1 MLRKLLSVL
10 SVVIAS
16 AGLMIAQNESAIKV
30 TLTDKAN
37 KETIP
42 FANVIVEMG
51 GIQVGVGTT
60 DIDGQVTIKPLN
72 PGKYK
77 VKATYVGYQSVEIAD
92 ISLAV
97 GKTVP
102 LKIEMSNAGGVELG
116 TVELITYSEPL
127 IDPDTK
133 SGSTVTRE
141 EYQNMASKNINS
153 VAATTAGV
161 YQADEGGALNVRG
174 ARASSTSY
182 YIDGVKVTGSA
193 GVSQASVEQV
203 TTIIGGTPAEYGDA
217 TGGIIAITT
226 RGPASTYG
234 GSIELITS
242 GIGEKNG
249 NSRGLDA
256 YGYNFVG
263 FSVNGPILT
272 NTDSATE
279 VKKSVLGF
287 SLSGEVFTEQDPDPA
302 AKGFYQVK
310 ADKLAELEQNPLR
323 PNPNGAGGFVLNSEF
338 ITANDLEK
346 IKARNNVRSNAL
358 RLNGKIQFQPTNN
371 MGITLGGSLDYGKKH
386 DWVYDYALFNS
397 VNNPLVTENTWRGF
411 AKLTQKF
418 NASTS
423 KEEEKSSSN
432 ITNAYFTIQVS
443 YAKSKRKVQDDT
455 HKDNYFDYGYI
466 GKFNQ
471 SQTPF
476 HEFRENEGKYDVD
489 GDGIK
494 DTVSAYFLSAYADN
508 GLTFTPSDL
517 NPTGAAYTT
526 QYFNN
531 TAPSLITNLTDV
543 QGGLG
548 LRNGDVARNV
558 YSMWYNTGR
567 QYRGNNLGELS
578 QFRVFANFSADIKK
592 HAIQLGFEFEQRT
605 QREFNVITIDDGG
618 GLWGQMRQL
627 ANKHISQ
634 LDSMPVLNTDLSGT
648 YAYYDF
654 NRLNDGQQT
663 EFSRNLRQKLGLDVN
678 GTDWIDIDSY
688 DPSMFSLDMFSA
700 EDLLGSNGGGA
711 LVDYFGYTHD
721 GKKLNGNPSLND
733 FFTKQD
739 ANGNFTREVGAYQP
753 IYISGYIQDRFDF
766 KDLKFNV
773 GLRIDRFDA
782 NQQVLK
788 DKYLLYEAKTAGEV
802 DFASEFDTQRPGN
815 IGDDFVVYV
824 DNKDNP
830 TRPVGY
836 RDGSTWY
843 NAQGAVVSDPN
854 ASLASSNTVDG
865 EINPYLLDPAAAK
878 NKTLSSKVFEDYT
891 PQINMMPRIAFS
903 FPISD
908 VANFFAHYDVLTQ
921 RPGDGGPGGSNTG
934 RLDPLQYMNIQ
945 GNAGAVINNPNL
957 KPERTTDYEL
967 GFSQVLNER
976 KNSAITLSA
985 FYRELRNMIQ
995 GVQIY
1000 KAYPTSYTTYDNIDF
1015 GTVKGFSLAYDLRR
1029 MATGVQLTANYT
1041 LQFADGTGSS
1051 ATDGVSLAS
1060 SGQPNLRTTHPLDYD
1075 QRHTVVLNIDYRF
1088 GAGKEYGGPVWTRR
1102 KGTDKEKTIKLLEN
1116 VGANLVARAGSGTP
1130 YSRQR
1135 NITQGDP
1142 SSQNV
1147 VIGVSQRSNLA
1158 GMVNGSNL
1166 PWNYKLDLRI
1176 DKDMEL
1182 TFGGKKEGQEKKHA
1196 NLNIYLQVLNLLNT
1210 KNIIN
1215 VYKATGNADDD
1226 GYLASPEGQTALSDK
1241 TNVQS
1246 YSDLYSIKVNDPS
1259 YFSRPRV
1266 IRLGLLLDF

>member
-102 LKIEMSNAGGVELG
+102 LKIEMSNAGGIELG
-116 TVELITYSEPL
+116 TVELISYSEPL

-153 VAATTAGV
+153 VAATTAGI
-161 YQADEGGALNVRG
+161 YQGDEGGALSVRG
-174 ARASSTSY
+174 ARASATSY

-234 GSIELITS
+234 GSLEFISS
-242 GIGEKNG
+242 GLGEKNG
-249 NSRGLDA
+249 HSRGLDA

-263 FSVNGPILT
+263 FSFNGPILT
-272 NTDSATE
+272 KKDTATE
-279 VKKSVLGF
+279 SKRSVLGF
-287 SLSGEVFTEQDPDPA
+287 FVSGEVVTDKDPDPS

-310 ADKLAELEQNPLR
+310 ADKLTQLEQNPLR
-323 PNPNGAGGFVLNSEF
+323 PNPNGAGGFVLNSEYV
-338 ITANDLEK
+338 TANDLER

-358 RLNGKIQFQPTNN
+358 RLNGKVQYQPTNN
-371 MGITLGGSLDYGKKH
+371 MGITLGGSLDYGQSH
-386 DWVYDYALFNS
+386 SWIYEYALFNAQ
-397 VNNPLVTENTWRGF
+397 NNPLVTNNTWRGF

-418 NASTS
+418 NSATA
-423 KEEEKSSSN
+423 KEEDKTSSN
-432 ITNAYFTIQVS
+432 IKNAYFTLQAS
-443 YAKSKRKVQDDT
+443 YSKTKNRVQDDT
-455 HKDNYFDYGYI
+455 HLDNYFDYGYI
-466 GKFNQ
+466 GKFE
-471 SQTPF
+471 QTRKNSYIY
-476 HEFRENEGKYDVD
+476 EQRTKYDFN
-489 GDGIK
+489 GDGIN
-494 DTVSAYFLSAYADN
+494 DTVSAYFQN
-508 GLTFTPSDL
+508 GFTDVALTFTPSDL
-517 NPTGAAYTT
+517 NPTGTAYTN
-526 QYFNN
+526 QFFANSDPSQVNN
-531 TAPSLITNLTDV
+531 LNAV
-543 QGGLG
+543 QAGLG

-567 QYRGNNLGELS
+567 QYRGNSLDDLS

-592 HAIQLGFEFEQRT
+592 HAVQLGFEFEQRT
-605 QREFNVITIDDGG
+605 QRSFNVTTISENG
-618 GLWGQMRQL
+618 GLWSQMRQL
-627 ANKHISQ
+627 ANFHLTQ
-634 LDSMPVLNTDLSGT
+634 LDGTPTLNTDLSGT
-648 YAYYDF
+648 NLYYDF
-654 NRLNDGQQT
+654 NRLNDGTQT
-663 EFSRNLRQKLGLDVN
+663 QFSRSLREKLGYDVN
-678 GTDWIDIDSY
+678 GTDFINIDAL
-688 DPSMFSLDMFSA
+688 DPSTFNLSMFSAD
-700 EDLLGSNGGGA
+700 DLLGSSGGGA

-721 GKKLNGNPSLND
+721 GKKLSGNPSLND
-733 FFTKQD
+733 FFTKKD
-739 ANGNFTREVGAYQP
+739 AKGNFTREIGAYQP

-802 DFASEFDTQRPGN
+802 NFSSEFATERPSN

-836 RDGSTWY
+836 RDGNTWY

-854 ASLASSNTVDG
+854 SSLAGANTVDG

-878 NKTLSSKVFEDYT
+878 NKTISSKVFEDYT

-921 RPGDGGPGGSNTG
+921 RPDGNLG
-934 RLDPLQYMNIQ
+934 RLDPLQYYTIQ
-945 GNAGAVINNPNL
+945 SNAGAVINNPNL

-985 FYRELRNMIQ
+985 FYRELRNMVQ
-995 GVQIY
+995 GVQVY
-1000 KAYPTSYTTYDNIDF
+1000 KAFPVTYTSFDNIDF

-1029 MATGVQLTANYT
+1029 MSTGVQLTANYT

-1088 GAGKEYGGPVWTRR
+1088 GAGKDYDGPVLTRR
-1102 KGTDKEKTIKLLEN
+1102 KGTDKEKSFKLFEN

-1142 SSQNV
+1142 SSGNV

-1166 PWNYKLDLRI
+1166 PWNFKLDLRI
-1176 DKDMEL
+1176 DKDLEL

-1215 VYKATGNADDD
+1215 VYKATGNPDDD
-1226 GYLASPEGQTALSDK
+1226 GYLASPTGQTALATQNSI
-1241 TNVQS
+1241 QS
-1246 YSDLYSIKVNDPS
+1246 YSDLYNIKVNDPS
-1259 YFSRPRV
+1259 YYSRPRV
-1266 IRLGLLLDF
+1266 IRLGLLFDF